1 MRWTEFRDLLSGLG
15 PESALMRVVSIR
27 AEEDKDVLKHFT
39 PEQRRI
45 RSQWRNRAAKQKPKG
60 EVDSFLRQM
69 QKTFAAL
76 YKEGESK

>member
-1 MRWTEFRDLLSGLG
+1 MKWSEFRDLLSGLG
-15 PESALMRVVSIR
+15 PESALMRVVNIR

-45 RSQWRNRAAKQKPKG
+45 RSQWRNRAARQKPQA
-60 EVDSFLRQM
+60 EVASFLQQM

-76 YKEGESK
+76 YREGDSK